1 MWPEPDTG
9 FHGQS
14 GTTSRVAAG
23 KWAPESLQIP
33 QSRGGV
39 QNGPPDVRRAVSL

>member
-23 KWAPESLQIP
+23 KWAPESL
-33 QSRGGV
+33 
-39 QNGPPDVRRAVSL
+39 